1 MSKGQDNKTQDV
13 IKTNIIDMQL
23 RCRLNEIVV
32 LSFLSNFCP
41 YFVLLKHLKKNLEG
55 LKLICW

>member
-41 YFVLLKHLKKNLEG
+41 YFVLLKHLKKT
-55 LKLICW
+55 LKD